1 MWRKRVSSLNGSGSK
16 YNLFKIT
23 LQRNFDVEV
32 GRPAKVAKDQVVP
45 DVDAYE
51 VGGVEGGT
59 VPPMPRHLGQ
69 KEVRREAD
77 PVFFGDNK
85 DITIRD
91 FSTFWDRKK

>member
-1 MWRKRVSSLNGSGSK
+1 MDQNQVCYKSLCQE
-16 YNLFKIT
+16 T
-23 LQRNFDVEV
+23 LMLKG

-51 VGGVEGGT
+51 VGRVEGGT
-59 VPPMPRHLGQ
+59 VPAMPRHLGQ
-69 KEVRREAD
+69 REVRREAD

-85 DITIRD
+85 DIAISD